1 MMSNKWFGRN
11 WGSLFSSMSL
21 VTSLSEALEWDD
33 KLAEHLFKSWSMHFI
48 DLFTYDRS
56 AAILLMSAYL
66 PDDKK
71 HLEESLVSWLHM
83 NFTPATSKADEEI
96 H

>member
-1 MMSNKWFGRN
+1 
-11 WGSLFSSMSL
+11 
-21 VTSLSEALEWDD
+21 
-33 KLAEHLFKSWSMHFI
+33 
-48 DLFTYDRS
+48 
-56 AAILLMSAYL
+56 MSAYL

-71 HLEESLVSWLHM
+71 HLEESLVTWLQM